1 MGGGGAAGFLCANA
15 GGDGAHAIKLW
26 SPRLLELRR
35 GMRRQ
40 RHAPEASGGWVSTD
54 EEEGNTSSKHVDC
67 FVQFQSAAAAA
78 KIVQGWGGWSMT
90 SDGHNMMTV
99 KYSHRQE
106 LMVQNNDR

>member
-1 MGGGGAAGFLCANA
+1 
-15 GGDGAHAIKLW
+15 
-26 SPRLLELRR
+26 
-35 GMRRQ
+35 MRRQ

-90 SDGHNMMTV
+90 SDGHNMMRDNSGFCTWYV
-99 KYSHRQE
+99 HTPQVDPE
-106 LMVQNNDR
+106 NDFYTGFLCANAGGDRAHGSAPRTN